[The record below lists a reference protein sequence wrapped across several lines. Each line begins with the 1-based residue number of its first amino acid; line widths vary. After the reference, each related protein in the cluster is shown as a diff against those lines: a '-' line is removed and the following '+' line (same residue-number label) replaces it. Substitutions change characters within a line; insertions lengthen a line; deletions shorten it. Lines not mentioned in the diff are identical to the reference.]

1 MTYRTDSYGI
11 QYILYTIFQLNSSL
25 PATASE
31 ICWQNQLLV
40 FWFGVK
46 ALGDETRGSCSTL
59 AKNSSKPI
67 GGGVLEG
74 WKMYRELLLEQS
86 RHCHVVVA
94 VTRNF
99 DYQRIFPGWCCFGGW
114 RILLALHLQFAF
126 LSLDVNLMDH
136 NTTEPF
142 VGCVTSLHEVVLRFF
157 SSAYRALSTLTEFA
171 NYRHSQELQTSVLCK
186 FVPRLKRGEDGVQA
200 HLTGEI
206 DGTGRTEIFFD
217 MKHYPPTPA

>member
-1 MTYRTDSYGI
+1 MTYHTDSWHTVHLVYH
-11 QYILYTIFQLNSSL
+11 FQLNSSL
-25 PATASE
+25 PATPSE

-40 FWFGVK
+40 CWFGVE

-99 DYQRIFPGWCCFGGW
+99 DYQRIFPG
-114 RILLALHLQFAF
+114 
-126 LSLDVNLMDH
+126 
-136 NTTEPF
+136 
-142 VGCVTSLHEVVLRFF
+142 
-157 SSAYRALSTLTEFA
+157 
-171 NYRHSQELQTSVLCK
+171 
-186 FVPRLKRGEDGVQA
+186 
-200 HLTGEI
+200 
-206 DGTGRTEIFFD
+206 
-217 MKHYPPTPA
+217 

>member
-1 MTYRTDSYGI
+1 MTYHTDSYGI
-11 QYILYTIFQLNSSL
+11 RYILYTIFQLNSSL

-74 WKMYRELLLEQS
+74 WKMYRELLLEQY

-99 DYQRIFPGWCCFGGW
+99 DYQRIFPVDA
-114 RILLALHLQFAF
+114 AL
-126 LSLDVNLMDH
+126 
-136 NTTEPF
+136 E
-142 VGCVTSLHEVVLRFF
+142 GEGF
-157 SSAYRALSTLTEFA
+157 S
-171 NYRHSQELQTSVLCK
+171 
-186 FVPRLKRGEDGVQA
+186 
-200 HLTGEI
+200 
-206 DGTGRTEIFFD
+206 
-217 MKHYPPTPA
+217 

>member
-1 MTYRTDSYGI
+1 MSYLDIPGVTGYIVMFNDISYGFMAYGTSCI
-11 QYILYTIFQLNSSL
+11 PFPVEFIFA
-25 PATASE
+25 ATPSE

-40 FWFGVK
+40 CWFGVE

-99 DYQRIFPGWCCFGGW
+99 DYQRIFPG
-114 RILLALHLQFAF
+114 
-126 LSLDVNLMDH
+126 
-136 NTTEPF
+136 
-142 VGCVTSLHEVVLRFF
+142 
-157 SSAYRALSTLTEFA
+157 
-171 NYRHSQELQTSVLCK
+171 
-186 FVPRLKRGEDGVQA
+186 
-200 HLTGEI
+200 
-206 DGTGRTEIFFD
+206 
-217 MKHYPPTPA
+217 